1 MVLPPE
7 MIMATIR
14 GDLGAL
20 QTFLDQHPERVDD
33 VADEADPMAH
43 RTMSQIAIMC
53 LAAGP
58 SRGVSAPQALQI
70 MRFLLSRGAN
80 PNHGGEPH
88 APTLS
93 LLAETC
99 INVWSEGVELLLQAG
114 ADPNLMC
121 GQDPASSSNGQTHAL
136 ALLLSTSWLSNDPE
150 GRTPVEVVRDMR
162 KCVELLLRN
171 GAPLDFSF
179 SGEICS
185 LESQILA
192 MSYNGDDAA
201 SVNAALGGVLDLAKA
216 VRAAQSTSTS
226 TRLTPWQKYCLVP
239 PKELL
244 RLRSQIARGKV
255 VATRSTPPH
264 LARLFS
270 RSLPNEIAWRVL
282 AFWNPR
288 Y

>member
-53 LAAGP
+53 L
-58 SRGVSAPQALQI
+58 
-70 MRFLLSRGAN
+70 
-80 PNHGGEPH
+80 
-88 APTLS
+88 
-93 LLAETC
+93 
-99 INVWSEGVELLLQAG
+99 
-114 ADPNLMC
+114 
-121 GQDPASSSNGQTHAL
+121 
-136 ALLLSTSWLSNDPE
+136 
-150 GRTPVEVVRDMR
+150 
-162 KCVELLLRN
+162 
-171 GAPLDFSF
+171 
-179 SGEICS
+179 
-185 LESQILA
+185 
-192 MSYNGDDAA
+192 
-201 SVNAALGGVLDLAKA
+201 
-216 VRAAQSTSTS
+216 
-226 TRLTPWQKYCLVP
+226 VP

-255 VATRSTPPH
+255 VATRATPQH